1 MLLTLLFLIFGW
13 LTAIPFVVELSRVS
27 GLLTA
32 VTITAF
38 VGSFIYAFAELGN
51 NEAWQKAILLH
62 APEFML
68 GLYIPVAW
76 HEAQSAG
83 ILILAAAGV
92 VHVAIWKA
100 SVHSRGFRTRILQ
113 ISKLM
118 EEKENWQKLYFVL
131 NIRGYCN
138 VTDEIVKALGE
149 GREILLDDMRNV
161 LADVREDLIAGV
173 AKELKEVQA
182 KMYKEPQG
190 VR

>member
-131 NIRGYCN
+131 WKHLPIRIRGTGCWKTKQN
-138 VTDEIVKALGE
+138 NLVVKN
-149 GREILLDDMRNV
+149 LLIFYSF
-161 LADVREDLIAGV
+161 E
-173 AKELKEVQA
+173 
-182 KMYKEPQG
+182 
-190 VR
+190 